1 MGSDPFCRKR
11 HSSAEPNGCSKGP
24 KRGTGPDMTSYVL
37 LIMVIALVIYLF
49 YAIINPDKF

>member
-1 MGSDPFCRKR
+1 
-11 HSSAEPNGCSKGP
+11 
-24 KRGTGPDMTSYVL
+24 MTSYVL